1 MVFINIFVWLVG
13 LYLGFFARWFEV
25 VGLGFI
31 FDLVVGGQVGMT
43 SVKLLIGAGLIYLV
57 KQYWPLR
64 QKQQLSLKM

>member
-1 MVFINIFVWLVG
+1 MKKN
-13 LYLGFFARWFEV
+13 